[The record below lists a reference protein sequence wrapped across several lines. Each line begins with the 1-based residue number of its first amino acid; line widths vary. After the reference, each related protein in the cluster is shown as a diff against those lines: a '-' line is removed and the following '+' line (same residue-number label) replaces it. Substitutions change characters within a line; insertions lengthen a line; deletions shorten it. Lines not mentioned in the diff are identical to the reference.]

1 MESDEEARSRVEAI
15 SEILIPLWPDAVP
28 LLAYRDCFELLI
40 AVILSAQCT
49 DDQVNK
55 ATPALFARWP
65 DAASLSAAATADVEN
80 AIRSIG
86 FHRVK
91 ARNIIACARIL
102 AQGYDGEPPAS
113 MDELLAL
120 PGVGRKTANLV
131 LSACFGRPGII
142 VDTHVLRVCGRL
154 GLAPSGRA
162 AADPAAVEKRIAFLL
177 ESSAWTSFS
186 HAVNRHGKFLCTAR
200 APECSRC
207 PIAGYCPRIGLPAPS
222 SDAAPG

>member
-15 SEILIPLWPDAVP
+15 REIVVPLWPDAVP

-55 ATPALFARWP
+55 ATPGLFARWP
-65 DAASLSAAATADVEN
+65 DAVSMSAAAAAEVEE

-86 FHRVK
+86 FYRVK

-102 AQGYDGEPPAS
+102 AQRYGGEPPAS

-131 LSACFGRPGII
+131 LSACFGQPGII

-154 GLAPSGRA
+154 GLSPEGRS
-162 AADPAAVEKRIAFLL
+162 AADPAAVEKRIASLL
-177 ESSAWTSFS
+177 ESVKWTTFS
-186 HAVNRHGKFLCTAR
+186 HAINRHGKFLCTAR
-200 APECSRC
+200 APACSRC
-207 PIAGYCPRIGLPAPS
+207 PIAGYCPRTGLPNPP
-222 SDAAPG
+222 SDAASR